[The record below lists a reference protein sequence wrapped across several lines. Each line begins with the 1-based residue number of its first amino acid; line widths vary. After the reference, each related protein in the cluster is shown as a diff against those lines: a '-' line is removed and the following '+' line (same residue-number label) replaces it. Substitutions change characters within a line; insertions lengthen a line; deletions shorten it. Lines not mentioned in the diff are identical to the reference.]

1 MRRALSDAME
11 KGGSVGRGK
20 YIFTACAVTFST
32 STTTSTTSSTTTF
45 TTSAATSA
53 TNLTSTTTCTSKS
66 IPVTRTKT
74 THVVSDGGAF
84 VFFGCPNP
92 NHWGS
97 V

>member
-20 YIFTACAVTFST
+20 CIFTACAVTFST

-53 TNLTSTTTCTSKS
+53 TNPTSTTTSQS

-84 VFFGCPNP
+84 VFFGCPDP
-92 NHWGS
+92 NH
-97 V
+97 